1 MLRIICL
8 VMFFLGLSL
17 FAESQETKGNET
29 PEAIDEFAA
38 IKEKLKIVIPHFK
51 QSGTLEEILLALKAA
66 SQKYDSLKKGITIVY
81 RVPTGYITE
90 DVADD
95 DSLDEDD
102 PFAVE
107 DEDMPESKLLK
118 NQQHH
123 FDFIDM
129 PVGEIIRY
137 ICMISDMQFKVET
150 STVIIKRNE
159 FVWDCY
165 ITSFYEVDA
174 KVITLLKQYSAD
186 SVGEFEFEKRENDL
200 QPYLE
205 ALGIDF
211 QAGSQIDFLPR
222 LQQLIVTNTNA
233 ENRKIEKL
241 LSTLKEEFKPKDR
254 PEKIEPVMVDDIR
267 PEIYDSLKL
276 VLPKVDFSDTPV
288 VDAVKFLSEQTK
300 KAKKP
305 LNIILLAKEKG
316 NSLVQL
322 DADDVPVGEVIKY
335 MCDLL
340 GYKYKIDNYAV
351 IIGNAEKLVFEPLEL
366 ALYDMPDFVLEE
378 VGRKKDFVFKAY
390 FETLG
395 ITFPADS
402 NLKIVYD
409 FQKIMVMNTKSNHR
423 HFEEILRQICCF
435 ESDTEKMLKVV
446 VPHFIFRGTF
456 SKALEALRETVLPA
470 DPEAPRLSIIY
481 RNRGAVDQKE
491 ISLNLKGMP
500 LGEIIRS
507 ICLARNLKYQVDS
520 HAVVV
525 SDSGEE
531 ITRTSGDSLRAMEIK
546 ILELR
551 RSMKVLRTKMLQDDR
566 QVLRRERLKNRSIEK
581 VLKLKV
587 PKLRL
592 KERSLDF
599 VVEFLRRKS
608 SSLSKDGIELN
619 IIVGDVDIA
628 KKINLDVDNMPIGEI
643 LRYICDQLSLT
654 YTVEDYTIIIKENNM
669 LSNLKLNKMRDLK

>member
-8 VMFFLGLSL
+8 VIFFQVLSL
-17 FAESQETKGNET
+17 FAEFQETKENET
-29 PEAIDEFAA
+29 PDVIDEFAA

-51 QSGTLEEILLALKAA
+51 QSGTLEEILTALKAA
-66 SQKYDSLKKGITIVY
+66 SQKYDSLKKGIAIVY

-90 DVADD
+90 DNVDD
-95 DSLDEDD
+95 DSLDEGD

-107 DEDMPESKLLK
+107 DDDVPETKLFK

-159 FVWDCY
+159 FVWECY
-165 ITSFYEVDA
+165 ITRFYEVDA
-174 KVITLLKQYSAD
+174 KVIRLLKQYSAD
-186 SVGEFEFEKRENDL
+186 SVGEFEVEKGENDL
-200 QPYLE
+200 QPYFK

-211 QAGSQIDFLPR
+211 QAGSQIVFLPR
-222 LQQLIVTNTNA
+222 LQRLIVTNTST
-233 ENRKIEKL
+233 ENRKVQRL
-241 LSTLKEEFKPKDR
+241 LSILKGEFKPKNT
-254 PEKIEPVMVDDIR
+254 PEKIEPVRVKAIR
-267 PEIYDSLKL
+267 LEIYDSLKL
-276 VLPKVDFSDTPV
+276 VLPKVDFSDTTV
-288 VDAVKFLSEQTK
+288 ADAVKFLNQETK

-305 LNIILLAKEKG
+305 LNIIVLAKQKG
-316 NSLVQL
+316 NSLIQL
-322 DADDVPVGEVIKY
+322 DADDMPVGEVIKY
-335 MCDLL
+335 MCDQL

-351 IIGNAEKLVFEPLEL
+351 IIGNTEKLLFEPLEL

-409 FQKIMVMNTKSNHR
+409 FQKVMVMNTKSNHR
-423 HFEEILRQICCF
+423 RLEEILRQICCL

-446 VPHFIFRGTF
+446 VPHFIFRGTL

-481 RNRGAVDQKE
+481 RSRGAVDQKE

-500 LGEIIRS
+500 LGEILRS
-507 ICLARNLKYQVDS
+507 ICLARNLTYQVDS

-525 SDSGEE
+525 SDACVEV
-531 ITRTSGDSLRAMEIK
+531 TRTSGDSLRAMEIK
-546 ILELR
+546 MLELR
-551 RSMKVLRTKMLQDDR
+551 RSMRMLRTKMLQDDR
-566 QVLRRERLKNRSIEK
+566 QVLRRERLENRSIEK
-581 VLKLKV
+581 VLKLKI
-587 PKLRL
+587 PKLCL

-643 LRYICDQLSLT
+643 LRYICDQLSLV
-654 YTVEDYTIIIKENNM
+654 YTVEDYTIIIKE
-669 LSNLKLNKMRDLK
+669 K